1 MHGNVWCQ
9 KYCIIRPS
17 SFLSLQSGHKIYL
30 DSASLNSITLI
41 SALLNRVSHI
51 YCFSNVFVQFYIFH
65 SFHRRGTL
73 CISVAEYLWTS
84 GKMNFQIFFLFIV
97 KGSFLY
103 ENLDDHHERSI
114 HETNDLKNA
123 LQKITHTGKNDLSD
137 ILKGNI
143 INNES

>member
-84 GKMNFQIFFLFIV
+84 GKMNFQNFFIYCEGFFFV
-97 KGSFLY
+97 WKSWWPSRTVNPWNKWFKKC
-103 ENLDDHHERSI
+103 
-114 HETNDLKNA
+114 TTKN
-123 LQKITHTGKNDLSD
+123 NSYR
-137 ILKGNI
+137 
-143 INNES
+143 